1 MFDLAHPPPVVI
13 EATAL
18 LIGVNL
24 INFALTGL
32 FPRWRRFFIAGL
44 FPRRRRFFIA
54 SRLLQFSAYN
64 LILVGAVVTIERW
77 HPDPLAVLE
86 IAGLLGGL
94 GIFGI
99 VLSQV
104 RESLRR
110 RTGQGL

>member
-54 SRLLQFSAYN
+54 SRLLQFSAVT
-64 LILVGAVVTIERW
+64 LIGVGAVVTIERW

>member
-1 MFDLAHPPPVVI
+1 MLDLAQPPPIVI

-18 LIGVNL
+18 WVGVNL

-32 FPRWRRFFIAGL
+32 FPRWRRFFIA
-44 FPRRRRFFIA
+44 
-54 SRLLQFSAYN
+54 SRLVPFSAN
-64 LILVGAVVTIERW
+64 TLILVGALVTLERW

-86 IAGLLGGL
+86 IAGLFGGL

-99 VLSQV
+99 VLAPLIP
-104 RESLRR
+104 SLRR